1 MAQILNF
8 KHSKIKQMAEP
19 YLYVM
24 EQACKNVLLVQ
35 FQMNETFWPKLAN
48 SSTCKMQVP
57 SMSNSQNN
65 LLVQT
70 QLWWDFN
77 HIQSTV
83 QIWAWELMQDK
94 MRQT

>member
-1 MAQILNF
+1 
-8 KHSKIKQMAEP
+8 
-19 YLYVM
+19 
-24 EQACKNVLLVQ
+24 
-35 FQMNETFWPKLAN
+35 MNETFWPKLAN

-83 QIWAWELMQDK
+83 QI
-94 MRQT
+94 